1 MVVTTET
8 TRSQNQ
14 SDCIRGVTLT
24 VNQLLSLK
32 ERWTRI
38 LDNLCLN
45 GFGTFLSNSTLDQY
59 FDWLEEAEGQRNGSP
74 DFFDEISFKSGLTKL
89 VLIDDGDWVLKIP
102 FSNKKDHCKME
113 VRNYMEAVKEG
124 FDNNFAATFFLMTYE
139 GAPCY
144 IMEKAECDETDIEDK
159 YYDSLM
165 ETGAMSESDVYSCLG
180 SMDSC
185 TIVGELL
192 ELNYGRETFERFQD
206 FLDKNGIND
215 LHTGNVGFLR
225 DLLVLIDYSGYHKH
239 SFLY

>member
-8 TRSQNQ
+8 MRSQNQ
-14 SDCIRGVTLT
+14 SDCVRGVTLT
-24 VNQLLSLK
+24 VNQLLSLRD
-32 ERWTRI
+32 RWTRV
-38 LDNLCLN
+38 LDNLCFN
-45 GFGTFLSNSTLDQY
+45 GFGTFLSNPTLDEY
-59 FDWLEEAEGQRNGSP
+59 YEWLEWVERRDEEP

-124 FDNNFAATFFLMTYE
+124 FGNNFAATFFLMTYE

-159 YYDSLM
+159 YYDSLI
-165 ETGAMSESDVYSCLG
+165 ETGALSESDVSSCLG
-180 SMDSC
+180 SIDSC
-185 TIVGELL
+185 TIVEELL
-192 ELNYGRETFERFQD
+192 ELNYGRETFNRLQD
-206 FLDKNGIND
+206 FLNRNKIND
-215 LHTGNVGFLR
+215 LHTGNVGFLK

-239 SFLY
+239 SFLW